1 MIAGGGI
8 PKQRRGNTMEDLIS
22 APWLRRLIIAALL
35 AAFVL
40 LGFRV
45 LDPFIVP
52 LVWAGILAFVSWP
65 AYRWLRDKCRGH
77 TTVAA
82 VLMTIAMTAAVV
94 APLAWLAV
102 VLRVELAHAWHETQ
116 TLLAGGVQLP
126 PAVLKLPW
134 IGAQLLD
141 LTTRA
146 AHDPQVLGE
155 ELRKVTDHSF
165 NQIAHVLGGIG
176 REAVKLLLAVVS
188 LFFVYRD
195 GERLATQLTRGLEQ
209 VLGPRVH
216 HYLEAI
222 GQTVKAVV
230 YGLVLAAVVQGV
242 LVGLGYW
249 VAGTGAPVFLAALTT
264 VSGLIPFAAPT
275 IWGCVVAWLL
285 LKGSTVAGV
294 GLLIWGSIVMGWTD
308 HIVRPF
314 LISREAEIPFLLVM
328 FGVLGG
334 LAAFGLVGLFVGPV
348 ILAVLLAIWREW
360 LLESAESAPRT

>member
-1 MIAGGGI
+1 
-8 PKQRRGNTMEDLIS
+8 MEDLVS
-22 APWLRRLIIAALL
+22 APWLRRLIIAGLL
-35 AAFVL
+35 AACVL

-45 LDPFIVP
+45 MDPFIVP

-82 VLMTIAMTAAVV
+82 LLMTGAMTAVV
-94 APLAWLAV
+94 IAPLAWLAV
-102 VLRVELAHAWHETQ
+102 VLRVELAHTWRETQ

-126 PAVLKLPW
+126 PAVGSLPW
-134 IGAQLLD
+134 IG
-141 LTTRA
+141 
-146 AHDPQVLGE
+146 
-155 ELRKVTDHSF
+155 
-165 NQIAHVLGGIG
+165 
-176 REAVKLLLAVVS
+176 
-188 LFFVYRD
+188 
-195 GERLATQLTRGLEQ
+195 EQ

-216 HYLEAI
+216 KYLQAI

-230 YGLVLAAVVQGV
+230 YGLLLAALVQGV

-249 VAGTGAPVFLAALTT
+249 FAGTGAPVFLAALTT

-294 GLLIWGSIVMGWTD
+294 GLLIWGSVVMSWTD

-314 LISREAEIPFLLVM
+314 LISREAEIHFLVVM

-334 LAAFGLVGLFVGPV
+334 LAAFGLV
-348 ILAVLLAIWREW
+348 
-360 LLESAESAPRT
+360 

>member
-1 MIAGGGI
+1 MIEDFVSAG
-8 PKQRRGNTMEDLIS
+8 
-22 APWLRRLIIAALL
+22 WLRRLITVVVLGGL
-35 AAFVL
+35 VL

-45 LDPFIVP
+45 LEPFIVP
-52 LVWAGILAFVSWP
+52 LVWAAILAFVSWP
-65 AYRWLRDKCRGH
+65 AYLWLLRALRGRGIIAAVIM
-77 TTVAA
+77 TTVVSAA
-82 VLMTIAMTAAVV
+82 VI

-102 VLRVELAHAWHETQ
+102 VLRIELVHAYQATKE
-116 TLLAGGVQLP
+116 LFSSGVQLP
-126 PAVLKLPW
+126 PVLLRVPW
-134 IGAQLLD
+134 LGDQLRDLAASAAQ
-141 LTTRA
+141 
-146 AHDPQVLGE
+146 DPHILGF
-155 ELRKVTDHSF
+155 ELRKLTDNSF
-165 NQIAHVLGGIG
+165 EQVAKVIGGVS
-176 REAVKLLLAVVS
+176 RNAVKLVLSVVC

-195 GERLATQLTRGLEQ
+195 GARFSRQLAQALEQ

-216 HYLEAI
+216 NYLKAI

-230 YGLVLAAVVQGV
+230 YGLVLAALIQGV

-264 VSGLIPFAAPT
+264 VCGLIPFAAPA
-275 IWGCVVAWLL
+275 IWVGIVLWLL
-285 LKGSTVAGV
+285 AKGSTVAAV

-314 LISREAEIPFLLVM
+314 LISREADIPFLVVM

-360 LLESAESAPRT
+360 LLENTPQSQTPAPP